1 MPLHAIIAIS
11 GHRSPS
17 LFRHA
22 SPVVTIAI
30 LVACVAAVVV
40 AKRRWR
46 RQYEDWRQ
54 SEGASNGDS
63 GATSQGPRYSGTAG
77 ARPNSPVF
85 AAFALLWVGGS
96 ALITITHR
104 ASPSLLVSM
113 LPIAVCGYFSFR
125 YLQSQWRRSRSG

>member
-1 MPLHAIIAIS
+1 MPLHAIVAIS

-17 LFRHA
+17 PFRHA
-22 SPVVTIAI
+22 SPVVTIPI
-30 LVACVAAVVV
+30 LVACVASVVV

-54 SEGASNGDS
+54 SEEASNADS
-63 GATSQGPRYSGTAG
+63 GATSPGPRYGHT
-77 ARPNSPVF
+77 RRNSPVF

-96 ALITITHR
+96 ALITITHG
-104 ASPSLLVSM
+104 ASPSLLVAT

-125 YLQSQWRRSRSG
+125 YLQSQWRSSRSG